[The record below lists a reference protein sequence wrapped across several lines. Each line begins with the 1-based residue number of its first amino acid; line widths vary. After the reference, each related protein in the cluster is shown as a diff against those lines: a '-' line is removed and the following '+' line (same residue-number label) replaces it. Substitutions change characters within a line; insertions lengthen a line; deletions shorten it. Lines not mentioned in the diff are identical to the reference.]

1 MEKCYV
7 YVEKWKQKR
16 KNKEGFVRKTPNK
29 IVKNQTYKYQND
41 C

>member
-1 MEKCYV
+1 MLCICGKMKAKAENR
-7 YVEKWKQKR
+7 ESFI
-16 KNKEGFVRKTPNK
+16 GKTPNK